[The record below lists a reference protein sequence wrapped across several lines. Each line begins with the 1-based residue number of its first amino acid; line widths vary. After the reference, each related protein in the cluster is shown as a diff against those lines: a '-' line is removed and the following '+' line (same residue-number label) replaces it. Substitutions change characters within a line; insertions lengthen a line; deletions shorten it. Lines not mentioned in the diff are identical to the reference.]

1 MPYPTRG
8 NYVTRPSL
16 CNTDQRLITLYYAN
30 QILNYFTS
38 AAFVFLRDDLRRGG
52 EDPRP
57 EIGLERLK
65 ENTRSADQS
74 GTRAP
79 VTSYNYEQRAI

>member
-1 MPYPTRG
+1 M
-8 NYVTRPSL
+8 
-16 CNTDQRLITLYYAN
+16 
-30 QILNYFTS
+30 LNYFTS
-38 AAFVFLRDDLRRGG
+38 TAFVYLRDDLRRGG